1 MTAALSLRF
10 AGSTS
15 WLSSSSSFD
24 DDGGRRNRFYFV
36 TNETRHRLLGRQY
49 APSVK
54 RILISSCVRVSLYLT
69 RHFLRL
75 LFVKNG
81 GRLGFFY
88 FLAHLDFCP
97 SFFVRRRKICF
108 SCASW
113 LTCDILAS
121 SSRMTSVSMS
131 SCGTIGIQAVRVAHL
146 LSASI
151 NFVGPYFRSLLHL
164 FSARFF
170 FFPTSFLLADAQLF
184 LLAKKL

>member
-75 LFVKNG
+75 LFVKNWWSIG
-81 GRLGFFY
+81 ILLFP
-88 FLAHLDFCP
+88 CP
-97 SFFVRRRKICF
+97 S
-108 SCASW
+108 
-113 LTCDILAS
+113 
-121 SSRMTSVSMS
+121 
-131 SCGTIGIQAVRVAHL
+131 
-146 LSASI
+146 
-151 NFVGPYFRSLLHL
+151 
-164 FSARFF
+164 RFL
-170 FFPTSFLLADAQLF
+170 SFLFRKEEKDLF
-184 LLAKKL
+184 FLCELVDL